1 MWYTAL
7 ASALLG
13 VGVGLVTSEPNL
25 RRQMPPTFK
34 QISPQAITCQVRPDV
49 PFVAPEPCQ
58 VDGEPV
64 RFLSLSEDSASCSL
78 VSFDVL
84 DPSLRFTPFCNE
96 TQMTACAEAVGSQWN
111 RRGDTGAALE
121 VPMVHILAAPVV
133 DVKIV
138 DVTFEAARPDRL
150 PAAASAVAPQAR
162 CTDFD
167 STAHGRSDDAG
178 TSSPPERPQTSA
190 STWSA
195 EKAAALYTDTLR
207 QVKLAVYGPAKG
219 QMTVDVERPMDATDA
234 KAAAPSERQS
244 PASRPSGT
252 GSKQLAGMAAGLGTV
267 LFIFVVWL

>member
-1 MWYTAL
+1 VNPGLTEL
-7 ASALLG
+7 AA
-13 VGVGLVTSEPNL
+13 
-25 RRQMPPTFK
+25 K
-34 QISPQAITCQVRPDV
+34 
-49 PFVAPEPCQ
+49 
-58 VDGEPV
+58 
-64 RFLSLSEDSASCSL
+64 
-78 VSFDVL
+78 
-84 DPSLRFTPFCNE
+84 TPFCNE

-111 RRGDTGAALE
+111 RRGDTGAALG
-121 VPMVHILAAPVV
+121 VPIAHILAAPVVDVKIV

-207 QVKLAVYGPAKG
+207 QVKLAMYGPAKG
-219 QMTVDVERPMDATDA
+219 QMAADVERPLDATDA
-234 KAAAPSERQS
+234 NAAAPSERQS